1 MVTRTRSG
9 IYLIVR
15 GPLTA
20 SDAEDCYSWQG
31 GFSADTVEKL
41 VNETSSAPFTA
52 FEMAA
57 FVYLYPA
64 GFALSHITA
73 QVAA

>member
-1 MVTRTRSG
+1 VWEIRCQFLEKQVSSLWPALFVTGPRRS
-9 IYLIVR
+9 R
-15 GPLTA
+15 RKTPD
-20 SDAEDCYSWQG
+20 S
-31 GFSADTVEKL
+31 VEKL